1 MYKRDNFLVYS
12 SGTKAKTNILL
23 LFTTPTTVITYD
35 PEILD
40 ILLIND
46 FFFPLYFY
54 GPLSVLD
61 FVDFSESKG
70 LTYQYNNVPPVCV
83 SLFESGTTPD
93 SAGLFIGN
101 RILL

>member
-35 PEILD
+35 PEISD

-70 LTYQYNNVPPVCV
+70 LTYQYNNVPAVCV